1 MCDPMNLLQLKQ
13 PLTVPPVHQ
22 RRLKEYNSIY
32 EFQEDY
38 PTLVRRLLFL
48 RRLMNYEI
56 DELIDLCNNTYGKI
70 FYDRQKNIEK
80 IFEYEIRP
88 AFRRYEYAYGSKLTV
103 YDGPRTEKYAEFTIG
118 FPETPE
124 RVYLKRNDI
133 QAIQAAMEDNL
144 LFEKDQL
151 EDSLKGTVLDGESQ
165 YIFFAVRGRENAFQ
179 DCIPVWRRGDYE
191 NCIHTA
197 HVIQTLEEIRDILVP
212 KGVPEKCFSLRTE

>member
-1 MCDPMNLLQLKQ
+1 M
-13 PLTVPPVHQ
+13 
-22 RRLKEYNSIY
+22 
-32 EFQEDY
+32 
-38 PTLVRRLLFL
+38 
-48 RRLMNYEI
+48 
-56 DELIDLCNNTYGKI
+56 
-70 FYDRQKNIEK
+70 
-80 IFEYEIRP
+80 
-88 AFRRYEYAYGSKLTV
+88 TV

-179 DCIPVWRRGDYE
+179 DCVPEWCRGDYE

-212 KGVPEKCFSLRTE
+212 KGVPEKCFSLRTV